1 VQENE
6 NCVAKEIKQE
16 EGKQSLVESEDSSL
30 TIQLI
35 EISENSS
42 EDKKKLKSKLN
53 LSEKTYQEDVRM
65 KNSFIYLFATKI
77 IKNYN
82 IQFTVFFRLYLEMI
96 LHIPVS
102 YVSSLMRK
110 ETRKKESQQ

>member
-35 EISENSS
+35 EVSETNSS
-42 EDKKKLKSKLN
+42 EDKKKLKRSKLN

-65 KNSFIYLFATKI
+65 KNYILI
-77 IKNYN
+77 CNKNHKELQY
-82 IQFTVFFRLYLEMI
+82 TVYYMTFF
-96 LHIPVS
+96 S
-102 YVSSLMRK
+102 DC
-110 ETRKKESQQ
+110 T